1 MRTRSQHVAGTL
13 RVPSAGNHITRAC
26 RGRTAATARGACLLR
41 GFTLVELLVVIAI
54 IGVLVALL
62 LPAVQAAREAAR
74 RTTCLNQVRQMGIAL
89 QNHVDALKVF
99 PTGGNVPNPRIED
112 YTSGTVNSPGTPNGP
127 NKQGLGAFYQMLP
140 FLEQNA
146 VKNIRTQ
153 AQLQSTLIPLYNCPS
168 RRSPAHAGGGEL
180 GAQLTDYGTAQPAT
194 EYCGS
199 TPYDPLAAWPFSGSS
214 PGFAIRSYWCGT
226 GTSGSWGTDPER
238 NAHYGGVI
246 VRTPYRITTAAGP
259 TTPAVGEIVPGFPTA
274 IKPAQVTDGLS
285 NTLVISE
292 KVVRADLYEGQEAPS
307 PGGGQVSDDKG
318 WADGWDPDSVRFAGV
333 PPISDGNAEICWNEN
348 PAIMRTCIGLGGS
361 IPVLFFGS
369 AHSGGVNA
377 VYADASGH
385 FIGFDVDHLV
395 FNALGTRAG
404 EEVLDQTQL

>member
-1 MRTRSQHVAGTL
+1 MRNPSQ
-13 RVPSAGNHITRAC
+13 P
-26 RGRTAATARGACLLR
+26 RGR

-112 YTSGTVNSPGTPNGP
+112 YTTGTTTSPGTPNAA

-140 FLEQNA
+140 YLEQNA

-153 AQLQSTLIPLYNCPS
+153 EQLQSTLIPLYNCPS
-168 RRSPAHAGGGEL
+168 RRPPGRAGGATT

-194 EYCGS
+194 DYCGNN
-199 TPYDPLAAWPFSGSS
+199 PYDPLKAWPFSGPS
-214 PGFAIRSYWCGT
+214 PQFAILSYWCG
-226 GTSGSWGTDPER
+226 SGEGGLWGTNIPR
-238 NAHYGGVI
+238 NANYGGVI
-246 VRTPYRITTAAGP
+246 VRTPYRVKACSGNERPPCAEATA
-259 TTPAVGEIVPGFPTA
+259 TTPAYGEVVPGFPTA
-274 IKPAQVTDGLS
+274 VKPAQITDGLS

-292 KVVRADLYEGQEAPS
+292 KVVRADLYDGQPAPP
-307 PGGGQVSDDKG
+307 PGGGGVSDDKG
-318 WADGWDPDSVRFAGV
+318 WADGWDPDSVRFTGV
-333 PPISDGNAEICWNEN
+333 PPISDGDSEICWNKDS
-348 PAIMRTCIGLGGS
+348 AIQRTCIGYGGD

-369 AHSGGVNA
+369 AHAGGVNA

-385 FIGFDVDHLV
+385 FINFEVDHLV

-404 EEVLDQTQL
+404 EETIDTSRL